1 MEKGVMNLIKGVM
14 FDMGGTLED
23 LYFDESNV
31 RRTAHELYRILQRH
45 GIAVPCD
52 ETELWDRVYPEVLRY
67 KAEAEVTLLELKPEQ
82 IWADYGF
89 CNVPVDREKLI
100 AASEEIAHMW
110 EVTYFDRSLR
120 KNADRMLAGLK
131 ELGLYVAAVSNTAS
145 LFQVFETLETYG
157 VRQYFDDITLSSI
170 VGYRKPHPYIFQIA
184 LCQGRLKPEECAF
197 VGDTLSRDVVGP
209 RKMGYGRVFKIN
221 SMLTPVKDCGSYDG
235 FAPDYEIIDIYDVY
249 RILRDERERA

>member
-1 MEKGVMNLIKGVM
+1 MIKGVM

-23 LYFDESNV
+23 LYFDDDNI
-31 RRTAHELYRILQRH
+31 RRTAHELYSLLQKH
-45 GIAVPCD
+45 EIEVPYD
-52 ETELWDRVYPEVLRY
+52 ETELWNLVYPEILRY
-67 KAEAEVTLLELKPEQ
+67 KTEAEGTLMELKPEQ

-89 CNVPVDREKLI
+89 CKIPVDRQKLI

-110 EVTYFDRSLR
+110 EVTYYNRSLR
-120 KNADRMLAGLK
+120 KNAAEMLKGLK

-145 LFQVFETLETYG
+145 LFQVFDTLEEYG

-184 LCQGRLKPEECAF
+184 LNQARLRAEECAF

-221 SMLTPVKDCGSYDG
+221 SMLTPFKDLGDYNG
-235 FAPDYEIIDIYDVY
+235 FAPDYEVSDIYDVY
-249 RILRDERERA
+249 RLLKDELERS

>member
-1 MEKGVMNLIKGVM
+1 MIKGVM

-23 LYFDESNV
+23 LYFDDSNI
-31 RRTAHELYRILQRH
+31 RRTARALYEILQKR
-45 GIAVPCD
+45 GITVPCG
-52 ETELWDRVYPEVLRY
+52 EAELWNLVYPEILRY
-67 KAEAEVTLLELKPEQ
+67 KEEAEVTLMERKPEQ

-89 CNVPVDREKLI
+89 CKVPVDREKLV

-120 KNADRMLAGLK
+120 KNAAEMLAGLK
-131 ELGLYVAAVSNTAS
+131 ELGLYVSAVSNTAS
-145 LFQVFETLETYG
+145 LFQVFDTLEQYG

-170 VGYRKPHPYIFQIA
+170 VGYRKPHPYIFQVA
-184 LCQGRLKPEECAF
+184 LCQSRLRPEECAF

-221 SMLTPVKDCGSYDG
+221 SMLTPVKDRGDYGG
-235 FAPDYEIIDIYDVY
+235 FAPDYEVTDIYDVC
-249 RILRDERERA
+249 RILRDELGR